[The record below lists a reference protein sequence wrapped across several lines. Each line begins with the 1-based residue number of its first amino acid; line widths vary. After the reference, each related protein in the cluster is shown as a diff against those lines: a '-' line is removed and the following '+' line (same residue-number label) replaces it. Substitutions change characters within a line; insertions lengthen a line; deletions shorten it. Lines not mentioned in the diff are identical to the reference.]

1 MLSHALFVLLVAQA
15 PAPAPAPVPPAPA
28 PAPPAASEPR
38 PAGAAGQDYRVG
50 PGDVLR
56 ITVYGHED
64 LTQTVTIQPDGSFVF
79 PLLGTIQVV
88 RATPAELAA
97 RMQQLLGKGYIR
109 DPQVSVVVQDFR
121 SQVVFAVGE
130 VTRPGAYPLAGDTT
144 VVEILA
150 RAGPLSPNAGTEVVV
165 VRPKGKVDRPVL
177 PTDLRTSGEG
187 EVIRVDMRQVRAG
200 RLDQNLRLRAN
211 DTVFVP
217 EASRVFVSGEVRSPG
232 AFPFQSGLTIRQAIA
247 LAGGFTPDA
256 STKNARVVRPSDGKT
271 ETLKLKLD
279 EPIQPGDT
287 IVVKARL
294 F

>member
-1 MLSHALFVLLVAQA
+1 MLCILMLALASAQA
-15 PAPAPAPVPPAPA
+15 PAGAPPAPA
-28 PAPPAASEPR
+28 PPPAAGDVR

-56 ITVYGHED
+56 VTVYGHED
-64 LTQTVTIQPDGSFVF
+64 LTQTITIQPDGSFVF

-88 RATPAELAA
+88 RATPAELAEHIA
-97 RMQQLLGKGYIR
+97 DRLGKGLIR
-109 DPQVSVVVQDFR
+109 DPKVSVVVQDFR

-130 VTRPGAYPLAGDTT
+130 VTRPGPYPLAGDAT

-165 VRPKGKVDRPVL
+165 VRPKRQVDKPVL
-177 PTDLRTSGEG
+177 PEDVSSPAEA
-187 EVIRVDMRQVRAG
+187 EVLRVDMRELRAG
-200 RLDQNLRLRAN
+200 HLEKNLRLKAN

-217 EASRVFVSGEVRSPG
+217 EATRVFVSGEVRNPG
-232 AFPFQSGLTIRQAIA
+232 AFPFTSGLTIRQAIA

-256 STKNARVVRPSDGKT
+256 STKNARVVRDVDGVSATFKM
-271 ETLKLKLD
+271 KLD
-279 EPIQPGDT
+279 ERIRPGDT
-287 IVVKARL
+287 IVVKAKL

>member
-1 MLSHALFVLLVAQA
+1 MLPLLILALASAQA
-15 PAPAPAPVPPAPA
+15 PPASVPAAPPPPPPA
-28 PAPPAASEPR
+28 SDVR

-64 LTQTVTIQPDGSFVF
+64 LSPTVTVEPDGTFVF
-79 PLLGTIQVV
+79 PLLGTIKVV
-88 RATPAELAA
+88 RATPAELA
-97 RMQQLLGKGYIR
+97 RHLQGMLGKGLIR

-130 VTRPGAYPLAGDTT
+130 VTRPGSYPLAGDTT

-150 RAGPLSPNAGTEVVV
+150 RAGPLSPNAGSEVVV
-165 VRPKGKVDRPVL
+165 VRPKGRVARPVL
-177 PTDLRTSGEG
+177 PNDVSSPQEG
-187 EVIRVDMRQVRAG
+187 EVIRVDMKEVRAG
-200 RLDQNLRLRAN
+200 RLDKNLRLQAN

-217 EASRVFVSGEVRSPG
+217 EASRVFVSGEVRNPG
-232 AFPFQSGLTIRQAIA
+232 AFPFASGLTIRQAIA
-247 LAGGFTPDA
+247 LAGGFTADA
-256 STKNARVVRPSDGKT
+256 STKNARVVRPVNGKT

-287 IVVKARL
+287 IVVKAKL

>member
-1 MLSHALFVLLVAQA
+1 MLSILILALASAQAPTTSAPPAA
-15 PAPAPAPVPPAPA
+15 PAPASDV
-28 PAPPAASEPR
+28 R
-38 PAGAAGQDYRVG
+38 PAGTAGQDYRIG

-56 ITVYGHED
+56 VTVYGHED
-64 LTQTVTIQPDGSFVF
+64 LSQTVTIQPDGSFVY
-79 PLLGTIQVV
+79 PLLGTIRVV

-97 RMQQLLGKGYIR
+97 HLRGMLGKGYIR
-109 DPQVSVVVQDFR
+109 DPQVSVVVQDFK

-130 VTRPGAYPLAGDTT
+130 VTRPGPYPLAGDTT

-150 RAGPLSPNAGTEVVV
+150 RAGPLSPNAGSEVVV
-165 VRPKGKVDRPVL
+165 VRPKGRVDRPVL
-177 PTDLRTSGEG
+177 PTDVDGPNEG
-187 EVIRVDMRQVRAG
+187 EVLRVDMKEVRAG
-200 RLDQNLRLRAN
+200 RLEKNLKLRAN

-217 EASRVFVSGEVRSPG
+217 EAARIFVSGEVRNPG
-232 AFPFQSGLTIRQAIA
+232 AFPFTSGLTIRQAIA

-256 STKNARVVRPSDGKT
+256 STKNARVVRPVNGQS

-287 IVVKARL
+287 IVVKAKL

>member
-1 MLSHALFVLLVAQA
+1 MLCILMLALASAQA
-15 PAPAPAPVPPAPA
+15 PAGAPPAPA
-28 PAPPAASEPR
+28 PPPAAGDVR

-56 ITVYGHED
+56 VTVYGHED
-64 LTQTVTIQPDGSFVF
+64 LTQTITIQPDGSFVF

-88 RATPAELAA
+88 RATPAELAEHIA
-97 RMQQLLGKGYIR
+97 DRLGKGLIR
-109 DPQVSVVVQDFR
+109 DPKVSVVVQDFR

-130 VTRPGAYPLAGDTT
+130 VTRPGPYPLAGDAT

-165 VRPKGKVDRPVL
+165 VRPKRQVDKPVL
-177 PTDLRTSGEG
+177 PEDVSSPAEA
-187 EVIRVDMRQVRAG
+187 EVLRVDMRELRAG
-200 RLDQNLRLRAN
+200 RLEKNLRLKAN

-217 EASRVFVSGEVRSPG
+217 EATRIFVSGEVRNPG
-232 AFPFQSGLTIRQAIA
+232 AFPFTSGLTIRQAIA

-256 STKNARVVRPSDGKT
+256 STKNARVVRDVDGVSATFKM
-271 ETLKLKLD
+271 KLD
-279 EPIQPGDT
+279 ERIRPGDT
-287 IVVKARL
+287 IVVKAKL

>member
-1 MLSHALFVLLVAQA
+1 MLLLLPSLVSLALASAQA
-15 PAPAPAPVPPAPA
+15 PPATVPVPAS
-28 PAPPAASEPR
+28 APPADVR

-56 ITVYGHED
+56 VTVYGHDD
-64 LTQTVTIQPDGSFVF
+64 LTQTVVIQPDGSFVF
-79 PLLGTIQVV
+79 PLLGAIQVV

-97 RMQQLLGKGYIR
+97 RLQQLLGKGYIR
-109 DPQVSVVVQDFR
+109 DPQVSVVVQEFR

-150 RAGPLSPNAGTEVVV
+150 RAGPVSANAGSEVVV
-165 VRPKGKVDRPVL
+165 VRPQGKVDRPLL
-177 PTDLRTSGEG
+177 PEDVDGPSEA
-187 EVIRVDMRQVRAG
+187 EVIRIDMRDVRAG
-200 RLDQNLRLRAN
+200 HLDRNLRLRGN

-217 EASRVFVSGEVRSPG
+217 EATRVFVSGEVRSPG
-232 AFPFQSGLTIRQAIA
+232 AFPFTRGLTIRQAVA

-256 STKNARVVRPSDGKT
+256 STKNARVVRPVNGKS

-287 IVVKARL
+287 VVVKARL

>member
-1 MLSHALFVLLVAQA
+1 VILSILLLALQTQPASPPTMA
-15 PAPAPAPVPPAPA
+15 PAAPPAPA
-28 PAPPAASEPR
+28 DVR

-64 LTQTVTIQPDGSFVF
+64 LSQTVTIQPDGSFVF
-79 PLLGTIQVV
+79 PLVGAIQVV

-97 RMQQLLGKGYIR
+97 HLQQLLGKGYIR
-109 DPQVSVVVQDFR
+109 NPQVSVVVQDFR

-150 RAGPLSPNAGTEVVV
+150 RAGPVSANAGSEVVI
-165 VRPKGKVDRPVL
+165 VRPQGRVDHPVL
-177 PTDLRTSGEG
+177 PADVDGPGEA
-187 EVIRVDMRQVRAG
+187 EVIRVDMRDVRAG
-200 RLDQNLRLRAN
+200 HLERNMRLRAN

-217 EASRVFVSGEVRSPG
+217 EATRVFVSGEVRSPG
-232 AFPFQSGLTIRQAIA
+232 AFPFTRGLTIRQAVA

-256 STKNARVVRPSDGKT
+256 STKNARVVRPSAGKDA
-271 ETLKLKLD
+271 LKLKLD
-279 EPIQPGDT
+279 EPLQPGDT